1 MAEVLCLIG
10 YIVGNI
16 VIEEI
21 IIRREQRK
29 EEQDK

>member
-1 MAEVLCLIG
+1 MIEVLCFIG
-10 YIVGNI
+10 YVVGNI

-29 EEQDK
+29 EGQDK